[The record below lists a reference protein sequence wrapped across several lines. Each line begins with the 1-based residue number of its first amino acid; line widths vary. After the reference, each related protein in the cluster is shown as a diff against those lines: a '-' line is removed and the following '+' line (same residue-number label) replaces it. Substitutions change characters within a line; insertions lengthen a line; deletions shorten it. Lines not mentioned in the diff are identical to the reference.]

1 MKKTLIAV
9 ILFFTSLLCGNAQY
23 AYSLYFMNE
32 MSQRHEYN
40 PAFVPEY
47 GYFALPIIGNTQVGA
62 TSDVGILNFLFPY
75 KNKQVLFLHPSV
87 NTADFLNKLQPL
99 NRVKQSLST
108 DLFSCG
114 FFTSNNDFW
123 TIGLSLKEN
132 TSAVL
137 PKSLFEF
144 AKDSTKN
151 YYDLSDMRAKSVCWL
166 EASLGCSKEINDRLR
181 VGLKVKLLTGMSEE
195 IIKYSKLDLTRVGD
209 QWHVNASGQT
219 SIASNF
225 LSYKVDSTDHFTF
238 QDYTFN
244 KHNIKP
250 AGFGAAIDLGFSYR
264 ITPDL
269 TLSSSLTD
277 LGFISW
283 NPSSV
288 KIGEAKNGYD
298 ITGVSD
304 SATYSYGTW
313 NNQIWW
319 LGQNGKQILAYK
331 RLTTKRRYTDML
343 TATLR
348 TGLEYD
354 VLKNG
359 NKRISLGL
367 LNTIYYG
374 EYDSDF
380 ETVGSV
386 NVRPN
391 SWSCFTATC
400 AFLQKDPHRFGLAMN
415 LSPKWINFFI
425 ASDFLLPRLNSD
437 FLPKNAFTFNVQ
449 TGIAIS
455 LFLNKSPY
463 RYKYKD
469 YPY

>member
-1 MKKTLIAV
+1 MK
-9 ILFFTSLLCGNAQY
+9 
-23 AYSLYFMNE
+23 E

-47 GYFALPIIGNTQVGA
+47 GYFALPVIGNTQVGA
-62 TSDVGILNFLFPY
+62 TSDVGVLDFLFSNG
-75 KNKQVLFLHPSV
+75 NKQVLFMHPSV
-87 NTADFLNKLQPL
+87 NTSDFLNKLQPL

-123 TIGLSLKEN
+123 TFGLSLKEN
-132 TSAVL
+132 MSAVL

-144 AKDSTKN
+144 LKDSTKN

-166 EASLGCSKEINDRLR
+166 EASLGYSKEINDRLR
-181 VGLKVKLLTGMSEE
+181 VGFKVKLLTGMSEE
-195 IIKYSKLDLTRVGD
+195 IIKYSKLDLNRVGN
-209 QWHVNASGQT
+209 QWHLNATGQT
-219 SIASNF
+219 TIASNF

-250 AGFGAAIDLGFSYR
+250 AGFGAAIDMGLTYR

-269 TLSSSLTD
+269 TLSASLTD

-288 KIGEAKNGYD
+288 KIGDAKNGYD
-298 ITGVSD
+298 ISGVSD

-313 NNQIWW
+313 SNQLWQFS
-319 LGQNGKQILAYK
+319 QNGKQILAYK
-331 RLTTKRRYTDML
+331 RSTLNRRYTDML

-354 VLKNG
+354 ILKNG

-374 EYDSDF
+374 EYNSDF

-386 NVRPN
+386 NVSPN

-400 AFLQKDPHRFGLAMN
+400 AFLQKDPHRFGLALN

-425 ASDFLLPRLNSD
+425 ASDFLLPRLTSD

-449 TGIAIS
+449 TGIAIP